1 MLYFGV
7 DPGLH
12 GAIACLDSKGR
23 PLSLID
29 MPLESG
35 WYDILEIHRI
45 LSCSDLI
52 DKGRVIGLEA
62 VYRFPK
68 VTRGFG
74 LLEATAVLT
83 PHSKVIKIPPRRWQK
98 WWGIKKADKE
108 LSRELAIR
116 HFQGYAEQLTRKLDH
131 NRAEALLIA
140 EYTRKNH
147 NVY

>member
-1 MLYFGV
+1 MVFFGI

-12 GAIACLDSKGR
+12 GAIACLDARGVPSN
-23 PLSLID
+23 LID
-29 MPLESG
+29 MPLSNG
-35 WYDILEIHRI
+35 WYDVLDIFRELTRPFPD
-45 LSCSDLI
+45 S
-52 DKGRVIGLEA
+52 VIGLEA

-74 LLEATAVLT
+74 LLEGVAVLV
-83 PHSKVIKIPPRRWQK
+83 PHAKVIKIPPRRWQK

-108 LSRELAIR
+108 LSRKLAMKHFPGYIDELS
-116 HFQGYAEQLTRKLDH
+116 RKKDH

-147 NVY
+147 NAY